1 MESSDPFSMQRTI
14 ATVLASASLIL
25 ITVTMIFR
33 ERVIADRP
41 RRFPWLKGAWAAY
54 GVCAFSCLWLYL
66 ALAGARANG
75 ITDPYVPSIR
85 VPGYVVLGAFL
96 AGTLIMVALLPGI
109 TLTLKP
115 PSAPVERPSGVI
127 FGAAPPAP
135 PAVPVEVFLCA
146 SDADAALRGELERHL
161 RPLADRGY
169 LRLWHTGKL
178 SGGGDVERETNDH
191 IDRAGVVIA
200 LTTPDLLDSEQV
212 KAQIA
217 RARGRGATILP
228 VLARPFLWQLTELGP
243 VQPLPLNGTPV
254 ESWDDH
260 DAAWLE
266 VARGVLGVVTSPRAG
281 LPGAIAP
288 G

>member
-1 MESSDPFSMQRTI
+1 METI
-14 ATVLASASLIL
+14 DRLGGARNLATIWASVSLIIVAL
-25 ITVTMIFR
+25 TVVFR
-33 ERVIADRP
+33 ERVISGKP
-41 RRFPWLKGAWAAY
+41 YRFVGLKGVWAAY
-54 GVCAFSCLWLYL
+54 GVCALSTLWVYQ
-66 ALAGARANG
+66 AVASARANG
-75 ITDPYVPSIR
+75 ITDPYEPSVR
-85 VPGYVVLGAFL
+85 VPGYFAFFAFL

-109 TLTLKP
+109 TLKP
-115 PSAPVERPSGVI
+115 PSAPGERPSGVI

-146 SDADAALRGELERHL
+146 SNADAALRDELERHL
-161 RPLADRGY
+161 RPLVDRGY

-178 SGGGDVERETNDH
+178 AGGGDVERETNDH

-200 LTTPDLLDSEQV
+200 LTTPDLLDSERV

-217 RARGRGATILP
+217 RARGRGATIVP

-243 VQPLPLNGTPV
+243 VQPLPPNGTPV